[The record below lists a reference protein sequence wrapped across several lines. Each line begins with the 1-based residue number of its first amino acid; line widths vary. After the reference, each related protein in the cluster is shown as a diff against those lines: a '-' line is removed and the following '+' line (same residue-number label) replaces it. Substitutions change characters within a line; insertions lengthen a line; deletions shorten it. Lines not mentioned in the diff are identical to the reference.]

1 MYVYTRYTECYE
13 RNELLEIIFSAK
25 NKKRMVSEEISNET
39 WFDRFSFFFLYKEK
53 AKIILTRLPGKKR
66 CVIIYLGVREI

>member
-25 NKKRMVSEEISNET
+25 NKKRMVSEKISNDIDR
-39 WFDRFSFFFLYKEK
+39 FDRFFFYIKKKRKL
-53 AKIILTRLPGKKR
+53 LTRLPGKKR
-66 CVIIYLGVREI
+66 RVIIYLGVREI

>member
-25 NKKRMVSEEISNET
+25 NKKRMVSEKISNDIDR
-39 WFDRFSFFFLYKEK
+39 FDRFFFLYKEK

-66 CVIIYLGVREI
+66 RVIIYLGVREI